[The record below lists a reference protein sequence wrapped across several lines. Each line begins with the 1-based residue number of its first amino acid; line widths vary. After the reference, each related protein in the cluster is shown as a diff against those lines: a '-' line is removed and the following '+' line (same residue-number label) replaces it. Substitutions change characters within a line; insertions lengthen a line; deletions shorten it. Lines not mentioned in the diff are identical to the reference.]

1 MCPALFAHRRRVE
14 KAMTTSDVP
23 LFSMLRTRM
32 RWHQERQKLLAENVA
47 NAETPGYRARDLR
60 MPSFQSLVRGSGA
73 ASAMEP
79 AVTGSTAAAG
89 MAGVSQTSVRHIP
102 LTAAQSTRF
111 DIRRDTGVTT
121 TPDGNRVNLEDEMMK
136 VAQNQLDYQA
146 VAGLY
151 QRSLGLI
158 RTAIGKRTG

>member
-1 MCPALFAHRRRVE
+1 
-14 KAMTTSDVP
+14 MTTSDVP

-60 MPSFQSLVRGSGA
+60 MPSFQSLVRGGGSASGMTTA
-73 ASAMEP
+73 GIGATAT
-79 AVTGSTAAAG
+79 TGSPSASG
-89 MAGVSQTSVRHIP
+89 ISGVSQTSARHIP
-102 LTAAQSTRF
+102 LTSDQTTRF
-111 DIRRDTGVTT
+111 DIRRDTGVTA

-136 VAQNQLDYQA
+136 VSQNQLDYQA

>member
-1 MCPALFAHRRRVE
+1 
-14 KAMTTSDVP
+14 MTTSDVP

-32 RWHQERQKLLAENVA
+32 RWHQDRQKILAENVA

-60 MPSFQSLVRGSGA
+60 MPSFQSLVRGGGSASGLA
-73 ASAMEP
+73 QAVGATPVATAM
-79 AVTGSTAAAG
+79 AGTSQTGS
-89 MAGVSQTSVRHIP
+89 RHIP
-102 LTAAQSTRF
+102 LTTASTSQF
-111 DIRRDTGVTT
+111 DVRRDAGVTT

>member
-1 MCPALFAHRRRVE
+1 
-14 KAMTTSDVP
+14 MTTSDVP

-47 NAETPGYRARDLR
+47 NAETPGYRARDLS
-60 MPSFQSLVRGSGA
+60 MPSFQSLVRGGGSV
-73 ASAMEP
+73 SAMTP
-79 AVTGSTAAAG
+79 AVTGPTMAAG
-89 MAGVSQTSVRHIP
+89 MAGVSQTAARHIP
-102 LTAAQSTRF
+102 LTTAQATRF
-111 DIRRDTGVTT
+111 DVRRDTGLTA

-136 VAQNQLDYQA
+136 ISQNQLDYQA